1 MERIK
6 LDLYEQEIE
15 KALEAGEYEPLSL
28 EEKETFTKKAREA
41 AREFMKRKKSVSIRL
56 AEYDLKRLKHRAE
69 ELGLPY
75 QTIISLLVR
84 KYVRGEL
91 KIEL

>member
-28 EEKETFTKKAREA
+28 EEKEMFKKEAREA

>member
-1 MERIK
+1 MEKEK
-6 LDLYEQEIE
+6 LDSYEQVIE
-15 KALEAGEYEPLSL
+15 KALENEEYKPLSL
-28 EEKETFTKKAREA
+28 EEKLEFSKKMEQA
-41 AREFMKRKKSVSIRL
+41 AKEFMKRKKSVNIRL
-56 AEYDLKRLKHRAE
+56 SEFDLRRLKQRAE

-84 KYVRGEL
+84 KYVYGEL